1 MALRTL
7 GRRLEDER
15 LAVGCSPDARSRFS
29 RGDRRAKVRARKRR
43 AAVTA
48 EGAAMNFD
56 FSDDQKFLK
65 NEARKFL
72 EGESPTAKVRK
83 VLDDD
88 AKAYDEALWKGVAA
102 QGWMGAAIPEE
113 YGGLGLGYL
122 ELCVIAEELGRA
134 VAPIPFAS
142 TVYFLA
148 EAVLIA
154 GTDAQKQA
162 LLPKIAAGEVIG
174 CVATSEGPGALTP
187 GAVQASVSG
196 GKLSGTKVP
205 VTDGDI
211 ATHALALA
219 KEGGQLSL
227 FLVDLASGVTRESLK
242 TLDPTRDAA
251 RLVFSGAAAERLG
264 PAGEGFA
271 LLEQVLDRAAVLLA
285 FEQCGGADRC
295 LEMAKA
301 YALERY
307 AFGRVIASYQAIK
320 HKLAD
325 MYVKNELARSNS
337 YYGAW
342 ALNTNAPELPIAA
355 SAARIAACEA
365 YWFAAK
371 ENIQTHGG
379 IGFTWEVDAHLFYRR
394 SRQLSLVAGAP
405 RVWKERLV
413 SQLERRNAA

>member
-1 MALRTL
+1 
-7 GRRLEDER
+7 
-15 LAVGCSPDARSRFS
+15 
-29 RGDRRAKVRARKRR
+29 
-43 AAVTA
+43 
-48 EGAAMNFD
+48 MNFD

-65 NEARKFL
+65 AEARKFL
-72 EGESPTAKVRK
+72 DANCPTSRVRG
-83 VLDDD
+83 VLDAISSEKEG
-88 AKAYDEALWKGVAA
+88 AKAYDEKLWKSVAE
-102 QGWMGAAIPEE
+102 QGWLGAAIPEE
-113 YGGLGLGYL
+113 YGGLGLGHL
-122 ELCVIAEELGRA
+122 ELCAIAEELGRV

-148 EAVLIA
+148 EAVMLA
-154 GTDAQKQA
+154 GNEEQKA
-162 LLPKIAAGEVIG
+162 WALPKIAAGEIIG
-174 CVATSEGPGALTP
+174 ALATSEGPGVLT
-187 GAVQASVSG
+187 AASLKTTVTDG
-196 GKLSGTKVP
+196 RMNGVKLP

-211 ATHALALA
+211 ANVALVLA
-219 KEGGQLSL
+219 KEGGKPGL
-227 FLVDLASGVTRESLK
+227 FSVYLDGEGVTREALK

-251 RLVFSGAAAERLG
+251 RLTFKDAPAIRLG
-264 PAGEGFA
+264 DAGEGFA
-271 LLEQVLDRAAVLLA
+271 LLEQINDRAAILLA

-325 MYVKNELARSNS
+325 MYVKNELARSNA

-342 ALNTNAPELPIAA
+342 ALNTDAPEMPIAA
-355 SAARIAACEA
+355 SAARIAASEA
-365 YWFAAK
+365 FWFASK

-379 IGFTWEVDAHLFYRR
+379 IGFTWEMDCHLYYRR

-413 SQLERRNAA
+413 SHLERRNAA

>member
-1 MALRTL
+1 
-7 GRRLEDER
+7 
-15 LAVGCSPDARSRFS
+15 V
-29 RGDRRAKVRARKRR
+29 RG
-43 AAVTA
+43 
-48 EGAAMNFD
+48 
-56 FSDDQKFLK
+56 
-65 NEARKFL
+65 
-72 EGESPTAKVRK
+72 

-88 AKAYDEALWKGVAA
+88 GKAHDATLWTAVAE
-102 QGWMGAAIPEE
+102 QGWLGAAIPEE
-113 YGGLGLGYL
+113 YGGLGLGHL

-148 EAVLIA
+148 EAVMLA
-154 GTDAQKQA
+154 GSQEQKA
-162 LLPKIAAGEVIG
+162 DILPKIAAGELIG
-174 CVATSEGPGALTP
+174 ALATSEGPGLLSSST
-187 GAVQASVSG
+187 VKTTVSG
-196 GKLSGTKVP
+196 GKLSGVKIP

-211 ATHALALA
+211 AGLCLVLA
-219 KEGGQLSL
+219 KDNGQPGL
-227 FLVDLASGVTRESLK
+227 FLVDLGGAGVTREAIK
-242 TLDPTRDAA
+242 TLDPTRDAS
-251 RLVFSGAAAERLG
+251 RLIFKDAPAQRLG
-264 PAGEGFA
+264 EAGEGFA
-271 LLEQVLDRAAVLLA
+271 LLEQINDRAAILLA

-325 MYVKNELARSNS
+325 MYVKNELARSNA

-342 ALNTNAPELPIAA
+342 ALNTGAPELPVAA
-355 SAARIAACEA
+355 SAARIAASEA
-365 YWFAAK
+365 FWFASK

-379 IGFTWEVDAHLFYRR
+379 IGFTWEMDCHLFYRR

>member
-1 MALRTL
+1 
-7 GRRLEDER
+7 
-15 LAVGCSPDARSRFS
+15 
-29 RGDRRAKVRARKRR
+29 
-43 AAVTA
+43 
-48 EGAAMNFD
+48 MNFD
-56 FSDDQKFLK
+56 FSDDQKSLK
-65 NEARKFL
+65 SEARRFL
-72 EGESPTAKVRK
+72 EANASTDKVRK
-83 VLDDD
+83 VLDDEAKPYD
-88 AKAYDEALWKGVAA
+88 AALWKAVGE
-102 QGWMGAAIPEE
+102 QGWLGAAIPEE
-113 YGGLGLGYL
+113 HGGLGLGHL

-148 EAVLIA
+148 EAIMLA
-154 GTDAQKQA
+154 GDDKQKA
-162 LLPKIAAGEVIG
+162 EILPKIAAGALIG
-174 CVATSEGPGALTP
+174 CVATSEGPGVLGPAGVKAT
-187 GAVQASVSG
+187 VSG
-196 GKLSGTKVP
+196 GKLTGVKLP

-211 ATHALALA
+211 ADLCLVLA
-219 KEGGQLSL
+219 KENGQAGL
-227 FLVDLASGVTRESLK
+227 FLVDLNGAGVTREALK

-251 RLVFSGAAAERLG
+251 KLTFAGAPAQRLG
-264 PAGEGFA
+264 PAGEGFS
-271 LLEQVLDRAAVLLA
+271 LLEQIFDRAAVLLA

-325 MYVKNELARSNS
+325 IYVKNELARSNA

-342 ALNTNAPELPIAA
+342 ALNTGAPELPVAA
-355 SAARIAACEA
+355 SAARIAASEA
-365 YWFAAK
+365 FWFASK

-379 IGFTWEVDAHLFYRR
+379 IGFTWEMDCHLYYRR

-413 SQLERRNAA
+413 SHLERRNAA